1 MAQPTQLIID
11 GIYLPYT
18 SGDKYKSYPKELGT
32 QIEMIS
38 GRVVTEVRGH
48 VQVVEYAYDYMGNA
62 LWRQLAAVLRSG
74 GVFPASY
81 LPDDGDEMVTS
92 SFICEKLSNP
102 TFAFARN
109 GEGLW
114 HNISFTL
121 REAEPHDQ

>member
-18 SGDKYKSYPKELGT
+18 SHDKYQSYPEELGT
-32 QIEMIS
+32 QVEMIS

-48 VQVVEYAYDYMGNA
+48 VQKIVYQYDYMGNA
-62 LWRQLAAVLRSG
+62 LWRQLAKVLRSG
-74 GVFPASY
+74 GAFPASY

-109 GEGLW
+109 GQGLW
-114 HNISFTL
+114 HDISFTL
-121 REAEPHDQ
+121 REAEPHD

>member
-1 MAQPTQLIID
+1 MSKPTQLIID

-18 SGDKYKSYPKELGT
+18 SGDKYKCYPKELGT
-32 QIEMIS
+32 QAEMIS

-62 LWRQLAAVLRSG
+62 LWRQIAKVLRSG

-81 LPDDGDEMVTS
+81 LSDDRDELVTS
-92 SFICEKLSNP
+92 SFICEKLGTPS
-102 TFAFARN
+102 FAFARD
-109 GEGLW
+109 GQALW

-121 REAEPHDQ
+121 REAEPHD